1 LTYSPRMN
9 LAGIFAVVLL
19 AVVGV
24 FQIALALGAPLG
36 HAAWGGRH
44 DGVLPTRLRIGSG
57 VAGVVIYP
65 LIGFFVLASASLIT
79 ADWMPG
85 TGKAGMWFL
94 SGLFTLGAV
103 ANLASRSKLERYWGP
118 VSLVIAACCGI
129 IATRI

>member
-1 LTYSPRMN
+1 MN
-9 LAGIFAVVLL
+9 LAGILAVVLL

-36 HAAWGGRH
+36 HAAWGGRRH
-44 DGVLPTRLRIGSG
+44 GVLPTRLRIASG
-57 VAGVVIYP
+57 VAGAVIYP

-85 TGKAGMWFL
+85 TGKGGMWFL
-94 SGLFTLGAV
+94 TGLFTLGAV
-103 ANLASRSKLERYWGP
+103 ANFASRSKLERYWSP
-118 VSLVIAACCGI
+118 VSLVMAACCGI